1 MNRFIG
7 LAFFFNLFVAVT
19 SSMLLGMDAATL
31 IPHLVVAVILG
42 MMLFMR
48 KRSQKKEDVDS

>member
-19 SSMLLGMDAATL
+19 SSMLLGVDAATV

>member
-7 LAFFFNLFVAVT
+7 LAFLFNLFVAVT
-19 SSMLLGMDAATL
+19 SSMLLGVDAATV

>member
-19 SSMLLGMDAATL
+19 SSMLLGVDAATL

>member
-19 SSMLLGMDAATL
+19 SSMLLGGDAATL